1 VVFVAMTIAWLAVYC
16 VLAAR
21 LVDTITR
28 SRVRAAMDR
37 ITGTVLIALGIR
49 LAAEHR

>member
-1 VVFVAMTIAWLAVYC
+1 MTIVWLALYC

-21 LVDTITR
+21 LIDTITR
-28 SRVRAAMDR
+28 PSVRAVMDR
-37 ITGTVLIALGIR
+37 ITGTVLIALGLR